1 MNDISQLK
9 KSAAEYA
16 VNEFVLSNMILGLGA
31 GSTAFLA
38 LKRISELLSEG
49 KLSKIAG
56 IPCSKEVEREA
67 KELGIPITG
76 LENHPSIDV
85 TIDGAD
91 EVDSDLNLIKGGGGA
106 MLREKIVA
114 QASKRVII
122 VIDDSKVSQKLGTN
136 WPVPIEVIPFG
147 WESQAEFIRT
157 LEAEPILRITKS
169 GEAYTTDQGNLII
182 DANFGELKNLDLL
195 SDVLNN
201 RAGIVGHGLFIDLA
215 TDLIV
220 ASQEGVQHI
229 PKLLK

>member
-1 MNDISQLK
+1 
-9 KSAAEYA
+9 
-16 VNEFVLSNMILGLGA
+16 
-31 GSTAFLA
+31 
-38 LKRISELLSEG
+38 
-49 KLSKIAG
+49 
-56 IPCSKEVEREA
+56 
-67 KELGIPITG
+67 
-76 LENHPSIDV
+76 
-85 TIDGAD
+85 
-91 EVDSDLNLIKGGGGA
+91 
-106 MLREKIVA
+106 
-114 QASKRVII
+114 
-122 VIDDSKVSQKLGTN
+122 
-136 WPVPIEVIPFG
+136 VIPFG

-201 RAGIVGHGLFIDLA
+201 RAGIVCHGLFINLA